1 ASVSGGRDRA
11 WRRRDRGRLSPL
23 LLRDEHTRR
32 GSRGRRHI
40 RRAGDRGVLGRAAP
54 ARDRERHDHRRH
66 AGHPRGHSPGQP
78 ASHAAPAGCGRSRL
92 GRGLT
97 DFLEEHAEQVG
108 RAAARIKGHVRRT
121 PAMTTDLDPA
131 LRLKPECFQVTG
143 SFKPRGAFNAI
154 LSLVA
159 RGARPPGVIAV
170 SSGNHAQAVA
180 LAASSVGVPALIL
193 IPEDANPAKVAATRA
208 LGAEVIQEGI
218 TFANREARLREVMA
232 ENKYTLVHPFDD
244 WDVIHGQGSAAMELL
259 TDAPDLEVLAAPVG
273 GGGLL
278 AGSSISAKAHR
289 GEIKVVGV
297 EPAAADDAY
306 QTWKAGAIKSLPA
319 SPTTL
324 ADGVRTTAIGKRNFE
339 VMIEES
345 LVDEIVTVTE
355 DQIAAAVRVARTSLH
370 LALEPTGALPLAA
383 FLSGKLPK
391 GRAGLLLS
399 GGNANLQTVATILK

>member
-1 ASVSGGRDRA
+1 M
-11 WRRRDRGRLSPL
+11 
-23 LLRDEHTRR
+23 
-32 GSRGRRHI
+32 
-40 RRAGDRGVLGRAAP
+40 
-54 ARDRERHDHRRH
+54 
-66 AGHPRGHSPGQP
+66 
-78 ASHAAPAGCGRSRL
+78 
-92 GRGLT
+92 
-97 DFLEEHAEQVG
+97 EHAEQV
-108 RAAARIKGHVRRT
+108 RLAAERIHGKVRRT
-121 PAMTTDLDPA
+121 PTLATDLDA
-131 LRLKPECFQVTG
+131 GLRLKPECFQVTG

-154 LSLVA
+154 LALVA
-159 RGARPPGVIAV
+159 RGTRPTGVIAV

-180 LAASSVGVPALIL
+180 LAAGSVGIPALIL

-208 LGAEVIQEGI
+208 LGAEVIQQGI
-218 TFANREARLREVMA
+218 TFANREQRLREV
-232 ENKYTLVHPFDD
+232 TLVHPFDD
-244 WDVIHGQGSAAMELL
+244 WDVIHGQGTAVRELL
-259 TDAPDLEVLAAPVG
+259 ADEPELEVVATPVG

-306 QTWKAGAIKSLPA
+306 QTWKAGVIKSLPA

-339 VMIEES
+339 VMFEKG

-355 DQIAAAVRVARTSLH
+355 DQIAEAVRVAWSRLH